1 MPKQINNPLNEV
13 RIPFAKMTFTPD
25 VPSTVLGPNEYNSGL
40 NIETDVRGI
49 RSTAG
54 DREFLDQVPGTPVF
68 ITSNFRADGIFYF
81 VVATEEGNWYAANS
95 ISGWVDITPPG
106 LTGTYSQAQNIT
118 DSWNGTVLIV
128 NDTQN
133 PPILWLDG
141 AATMTMYSNVLP
153 TDIYEIGFYDVDE
166 LFLNFSNIFTA
177 TGSTISG
184 TTLTVGT
191 VTTGTRLPQVGQYL
205 SGTGVTAGTRI
216 LASISGTGTGS
227 TWVVSVSQ
235 TVTSTT
241 ITGSPYETA
250 PYSAGDKIVVS
261 GVNGNY
267 NGTFVVTTCSLIG
280 LRYLDTAIPAYPGF
294 NVGQVAPLY
303 VWNYNPSWKS
313 YTAQF
318 VRMYSTPNVGSILVA
333 GNLTAINLDNETE
346 TYPVS
351 IQWSQ
356 NFGLNQAPL
365 TWEPTLSNVANQLE
379 VPLRGPALDAFP
391 SGGQL
396 FVSSYWDTVVFS
408 PLNFTTTSTPILGV
422 RLFTQGRGL
431 LSSNCFVN
439 TDKMIYGIDARDI
452 WMFDG
457 QEFTGIGNQRVKNW
471 FFDQVNP
478 DYYDR
483 IHMQVNTQRNQ
494 IEIYYP
500 SVNKIVNDGLPD
512 MMISYRYD
520 LDCWNAPRE
529 VTNATFAT
537 ESPIYT
543 LPSGGGYWQP
553 NYGSRTIVYAQ
564 GTEDSKIVMK
574 DIGFTF
580 VLNDYNPTGLIVS
593 SFRRDNIKLLP
604 DYSGKTMVHRILPEA
619 VNMGAEPF
627 INNNDELPITPSL
640 GKIEITLE
648 GANSVGSLP
657 ASTIPITMQLD
668 TDNPWCQ
675 FNQNA
680 FRVNSI
686 EIGNDSTTD
695 VWMCSAATWQ
705 FTQVEDD
712 R

>member
-54 DREFLDQVPGTPVF
+54 DREFFDALVGTPVY
-68 ITSNFRADGIFYF
+68 ITSNFRADGNFWFI
-81 VVATEEGNWYAANS
+81 VATEEGDWYATYD
-95 ISGWVDITPPG
+95 GTWQDITPASG
-106 LTGTYSQAQNIT
+106 VGTYTQAQNIT

-133 PPILWLDG
+133 PPMIWSDG

-267 NGTFVVTTCSLIG
+267 NGTFVVTTCSLQG

-313 YTAQF
+313 YTAEF

-457 QEFTGIGNQRVKNW
+457 QEFTGLGNQRVKNW
-471 FFDQVNP
+471 FFDQLDP

-483 IHMQVNTQRNQ
+483 VHMQVNTQRNQ

-500 SVNKIVNDGLPD
+500 DADAVTGTPNK
-512 MMISYRYD
+512 MISYRYD

-543 LPSGGGYWQP
+543 ENTPGVWTS
-553 NYGSRTIVYAQ
+553 NFGSRTIVYAQ

-574 DIGFTF
+574 DIGYAFLTT
-580 VLNDYNPTGLIVS
+580 DANPNGDIAS
-593 SFRRDNIKLLP
+593 NFRRDNIKLLP

-627 INNNDELPITPSL
+627 TDTDEIVIVPSV
-640 GKIEITLE
+640 GTISITLE

-657 ASTIPITMQLD
+657 ASQIAITMNLD

-680 FRVNSI
+680 YRVNTI
-686 EIGNDSTTD
+686 ELTNTSHTN

>member
-1 MPKQINNPLNEV
+1 MARINNPLEEV
-13 RIPFAKMTFTPD
+13 RIPFANMTFTPD
-25 VPSTVLGPNEYNSGL
+25 VPSTALGPNEYNDGL

-54 DREFLDQVPGTPVF
+54 DREFFAALDGTPVY
-68 ITSNFRADGIFYF
+68 ITSNFRADGEFYF
-81 VVATEEGNWYAANS
+81 VVATEEGKWYAS
-95 ISGWVDITPPG
+95 STPGTTWTDITPAAG
-106 LTGTYSQAQNIT
+106 VGTYTQAQNIT
-118 DSWNGTVLIV
+118 DSWNGTVLFV

-133 PPILWLDG
+133 APMVWLDG
-141 AATMTMYSNVLP
+141 AATLTKYSNALP

-166 LFLNFSNIFTA
+166 LFLTFANTFVA
-177 TGSTISG
+177 TGSSISG

-191 VTTGTRLPQVGQYL
+191 VTTGTRVPKVGQFL

-216 LASISGTGTGS
+216 LANISGTGTGS
-227 TWVVSVSQ
+227 TWTVSVSQ
-235 TVTSTT
+235 TVASTA

-250 PYSAGDKIVVS
+250 PYAAGDKIVVS
-261 GVNGNY
+261 GVNGTY
-267 NGTFVVTTCSLIG
+267 NGIFTVTTCSLLG
-280 LRYLDTAIPAYPGF
+280 LRYLATAGAAYPGF
-294 NVGQVAPLY
+294 NVGTVAPLY
-303 VWNYNPSWKS
+303 SWNFNPNWKS
-313 YTAQF
+313 YTAEF

-346 TYPVS
+346 TYPVTV
-351 IQWSQ
+351 QWSQ
-356 NFGLNQAPL
+356 AFGLNQAPL
-365 TWEPTLSNVANQLE
+365 TWTPTQTNVANQLE

-408 PLNFTTTSTPILGV
+408 PINFTTTSAPILGV

-457 QEFTGIGNQRVKNW
+457 QEFTGLGNQRVKNW
-471 FFDQVNP
+471 FFDDVNP
-478 DYYDR
+478 AYYDR

-494 IEIYYP
+494 VEIYYP
-500 SVNKIVNDGLPD
+500 SIGKVVNDGLPD
-512 MMISYRYD
+512 KMISYRYD
-520 LDCWNAPRE
+520 LNCWNPARE

-543 LPSGGGYWQP
+543 ETSPNVWTPSF
-553 NYGSRTIVYAQ
+553 GSRTIVYAQ

-580 VLNDYNPTGLIVS
+580 VLNEYNPTGLIVS
-593 SFRRDNIKLLP
+593 YFRRDNIKLLK
-604 DYSGKTMVHRILPEA
+604 DYSGKMMVHRILPEA

-627 INNNDELPITPSL
+627 IDNSDELAITPSP

-657 ASTIPITMQLD
+657 ASKIPVEMNLD

-686 EIGNDSTTD
+686 EIGNASTTD